1 MKISKYR
8 RIMLISILC
17 FAVSSLSFF
26 LIPFSNFRSS
36 GIEQTMAYMVGGL
49 FWLGLISGLIVTTI
63 LSHIRKKD
71 SKKKNR
77 LPGVLCF
84 FKNKR
89 AKQCDVTMF
98 IALVLFI
105 ISQKL
110 LGLYHWVSI
119 ILLSITLFSVYL
131 HSILNGNN
139 YAYAIQKGV
148 KQ

>member
-1 MKISKYR
+1 MKINKYR

-26 LIPFSNFRSS
+26 LIPFSNFRGSS
-36 GIEQTMAYMVGGL
+36 IEQTMAYMVGGL

-63 LSHIRKKD
+63 LGHIRKKD

-89 AKQCDVTMF
+89 AKQCDITMF
-98 IALVLFI
+98 IAFVLFT

-131 HSILNGNN
+131 HSILNGSN

-148 KQ
+148 K